1 MKKAPSKTAVTG
13 LPPICLKTDA
23 EYLLFEITIYC
34 EDLCYGDERNN
45 TMKKTAYGFNSKAAA
60 LLMSSAML
68 ISLTACTQPVYRLDP
83 ATTTATQPTGGSAVT
98 SVSGNDSE
106 NRKVYAYSSL
116 LACLENVEL
125 KAEKYD
131 WMIIGHEDSNWL
143 FPTENT
149 PCALADLTGDGI
161 EELIVM
167 EGQNNLSAVLE
178 VYSYN
183 ESEKDSKVILTVD
196 SLNMQAE
203 AARGVV
209 VGTTSD
215 GKLVI
220 IDCPRNQ
227 DEYITYIVYSFNGKE
242 LVPSESAVY
251 FVSYT
256 DDASNSYK
264 NYKVNDNGVSEQDFN
279 AKAKEII
286 SSIDCLYQY
295 AFVCGDSLK
304 TKVSS
309 LDSKAMSYQAMHE
322 YLKGKIN

>member
-1 MKKAPSKTAVTG
+1 MGKTNKKIG
-13 LPPICLKTDA
+13 
-23 EYLLFEITIYC
+23 
-34 EDLCYGDERNN
+34 
-45 TMKKTAYGFNSKAAA
+45 AA
-60 LLMSSAML
+60 LMSSAML
-68 ISLTACTQPVYRLDP
+68 LSFTACALKQPVYTAASTNADNTVSTS
-83 ATTTATQPTGGSAVT
+83 ATSAGT
-98 SVSGNDSE
+98 SASE
-106 NRKVYAYSSL
+106 AGMNKVYAYSSL

-125 KAEKYD
+125 KVEKYD
-131 WMIIGHEDSNWL
+131 WMTIGHEDSNWL
-143 FPTENT
+143 FPSENI

-167 EGQNNLSAVLE
+167 EGQDNLSAVLE
-178 VYSYN
+178 VYSYD

-227 DEYITYIVYSFNGKE
+227 DEYITYTVYSFNGKE

-251 FVSYT
+251 FASYT
-256 DDASNSYK
+256 DDYSNSYK
-264 NYKVNDNGVSEQDFN
+264 NYKINDNGVSEQDYN
-279 AKAKEII
+279 AKAEEII
-286 SSIDCLYQY
+286 SSIGCLYQY
-295 AFVCGDSLK
+295 AFVFGDSLK

-309 LDSKAMSYQAMHE
+309 LNSNAKSYQAMHE

>member
-1 MKKAPSKTAVTG
+1 M
-13 LPPICLKTDA
+13 
-23 EYLLFEITIYC
+23 
-34 EDLCYGDERNN
+34 
-45 TMKKTAYGFNSKAAA
+45 
-60 LLMSSAML
+60 
-68 ISLTACTQPVYRLDP
+68 
-83 ATTTATQPTGGSAVT
+83 
-98 SVSGNDSE
+98 
-106 NRKVYAYSSL
+106 
-116 LACLENVEL
+116 

-167 EGQNNLSAVLE
+167 EGQDNLSAVLE

-209 VGTTSD
+209 VGTTAD

-220 IDCPRNQ
+220 IDCPRNK
-227 DEYITYIVYSFNGKE
+227 DEYMTYTVYSFDGKE
-242 LVPSESAVY
+242 LVPVESAVY

-279 AKAKEII
+279 AKAEEII
-286 SSIDCLYQY
+286 NSIDSLYQY

-322 YLKGKIN
+322 YLKEKVK